1 MVYVEGGTF
10 QMGATEEQG
19 WDVMDNEKPVHEV
32 TLDSFYIGKYAVTQ
46 AQWQAVM
53 GTTIER
59 QRDKANEQHDKKLDL
74 FGVGNDFPMYYVSWE
89 DAQAFCAKLSEMTGK
104 KYRLPTEAEWEYA
117 ARGGKKA
124 DGTKYAGSDN
134 LDDVAWYVNNSD
146 GKMHPVGKKN
156 PNGLGLYDMS
166 GNVAEWC
173 SERPGSYSNYP
184 NPWGAADDRVSRGGC
199 WTANPV
205 FCRVAARMVECADFR
220 YFITGF
226 RIVCEP

>member
-1 MVYVEGGTF
+1 MGKNFFEALCAETTADASPCLDKLEMVYVEGGTF

-104 KYRLPTEAEWEYA
+104 KYRLPTEADLEYA
-117 ARGGKKA
+117 ARGGKRPMA
-124 DGTKYAGSDN
+124 RNTRGSTT
-134 LDDVAWYVNNSD
+134 LTMS
-146 GKMHPVGKKN
+146 
-156 PNGLGLYDMS
+156 LGM
-166 GNVAEWC
+166 
-173 SERPGSYSNYP
+173 
-184 NPWGAADDRVSRGGC
+184 
-199 WTANPV
+199 
-205 FCRVAARMVECADFR
+205 
-220 YFITGF
+220 
-226 RIVCEP
+226 